1 MTALGGITKI
11 FSEIKEHEE
20 DALFTGKAVEQ
31 MKKAFGNMNVDDA
44 VKAFRGLGI
53 EGDDLVEILLDC
65 GVKSKDIEVSL
76 SKAGKT
82 GVSFTT
88 KVNDGFAGLAGSIG
102 LTSKALLGWIGG
114 ITAAVGIFT
123 LITNVQKKMYENAQ
137 DGANAY
143 KEQSASIDTYKSQ
156 ISSLKESIDS
166 GNLSEQEAYEAR
178 TKLLEIQ
185 GQIVSAYGSEA
196 AGLDLLTMSADQ
208 ATEALNRLNAAQAE
222 EYLLSN
228 KSVINNAKNA
238 LESEDTYRLGNVW
251 TGIGS
256 PDDYKI
262 VKRRI
267 QEIVDEYDHAFL
279 DVKRDVFGNE
289 TTSSIVIE
297 ADAENAKE
305 EIIGITSDLKKLRD
319 EMALEGI
326 DISKVISI
334 EGIENAAETY
344 LSKIGKTIDKY
355 SDIYE
360 TANLAKIAE
369 STNYSKLMSDMTDAQ
384 NQYNETISKSYD
396 SEEARAAAVRDAIE
410 GLITAKQ
417 AFSNMDFAG
426 DAGVESVFSE
436 MVNAFDDIIQKEEF
450 HFDVTATV
458 NGSTPTQ
465 AMSDIVKAL
474 KVFENDD
481 GVVDP
486 YSILNAGMGSEN
498 WDASSGRLMSD
509 LSERERAYLQL
520 QAALAQYGYEVEEA
534 IPMLQQWGLI
544 QKANTSTDQE
554 TVKSYTDMATA
565 VSDLKSELSTLNS
578 AASEQGYSG
587 NISPETYDA
596 LIAKSKDY
604 AACIEY
610 QNGALQLNTEK
621 ANALFEA
628 KSELQIAELE
638 LQKIADATK
647 WKENADEI
655 ERLTKE
661 YDGLDGAIKDQIES
675 LKKENAGIEANL
687 VGYDIQIAAIEEL
700 TSAYGR
706 WKAVSESDNSDSM
719 YKDIQK
725 AYEQIKEAQKTGQT
739 GVGNV
744 VYQAAVELLVPDGED
759 VKKYMGTLKRYIT
772 DGSSG
777 LTNFINDMVSKG
789 LMERSKSDWNKVSMV
804 AGTTV
809 QEILD
814 KMTLTPEMAK
824 SIFNALEMYDFD
836 FDWTDED
843 FNINTDDALAKL
855 KAAQEEMNK
864 TIAKINEMK
873 AAGATVDL
881 TTGLSLDDLE
891 KQYAEQKKQVDK
903 LVGSATGTTDTEG
916 NKIEYNITTD
926 TTEAEEAL
934 EDLADKLDE
943 IADKIKDLAKKI
955 IGTFGAF
962 STLSVLSS
970 VYDRLKDINN
980 YKIADKSFNV
990 YENVISS
997 SSTAGGS
1004 STHTSSSGVTHG
1016 GGGGSFDSNASGTKH
1031 ADAGIALVGDE
1042 YSPDGSPKPELI
1054 ITDGA
1059 AYVAGQSGPEFVNLN
1074 DGDQVIPADQTK
1086 KILSGNPSIRRNTIP
1101 AFATGAGGYAAGSIA
1116 EQMYLDGRISA
1127 TQEWI
1132 KQQEQKKKDDELI
1145 KQLSAKAAEKSAD
1158 DTYLNNNAAQNAN
1171 STQKTYLNTSVTVG
1185 GGGNAG
1191 SLTNSGGSGGS
1202 SSSGSSSSSESS
1214 STSNEKSQFEKDYE
1228 YHQHLLAMEQES
1240 YEDYIEWLNQAYKEA
1255 YANGTIELEDYYKY
1269 SEEVLEGQKQLFQDS
1284 IGDIEHKIRGL
1295 EREPGNERQI
1305 INYYNQIIADID
1317 KEILAARARGL
1328 SDDDDYIQEL
1338 LEQKWDYAD
1347 EVADIEKEILENAKE
1362 AVEDL
1367 VDYRVD
1373 MLKQDIE
1380 NEKDAANDKLD
1391 TLKDFYDKQKEMLH
1405 DVYDEEKY
1413 LEEQSEKRKTVDD
1426 IRAEMDMLKFDDS
1439 AKAQKRIKE
1448 LQEELKDAEK
1458 ELTDFEKDHALENA
1472 TDLLDKMYEQ
1482 QEKQIQ
1488 SEIDAL
1494 DERLN
1499 DPEAL
1504 YNQALRDIQNNT
1516 LALYEE
1522 MLEYNRN
1529 HGDGRDSTVYDM
1541 WTEADKS
1548 LDAYFKAMGQAY
1560 KNILL
1565 VDAYKPTGYASGT
1578 SNATPG
1584 IHELFEGNKDE
1595 YVLETSDGHRY
1606 KMFSGLG
1613 KKVLNASATDFLY
1626 KFANNGE
1633 AFISNMINGML
1644 GSINNVSRPTQQ
1656 IQLSTGDVIVQGNA
1670 TAETV
1675 SAIRR
1680 AQRDNIDFVLRE
1692 FTRLNR

>member
-20 DALFTGKAVEQ
+20 DVLFTGKAVDQ

-65 GVKSKDIEVSL
+65 GVKSKDIETSL

-88 KVNDGFAGLAGSIG
+88 KVKDGFAGLAGSIG

-228 KSVINNAKNA
+228 KSVINNARNA

-267 QEIVDEYDHAFL
+267 QEIIDEYDHAFL

-396 SEEARAAAVRDAIE
+396 SEEARAAAVKDA
-410 GLITAKQ
+410 LISIAAAKQ
-417 AFSNMDFAG
+417 AFANMDFLDG
-426 DAGVESVFSE
+426 DAGVKSLFAE
-436 MVNAFDDIIQKEEF
+436 MDKAFDDIMKTENF
-450 HFDVTATV
+450 RFDVTATV
-458 NGSTPTQ
+458 NGTTPTD
-465 AMSDIVKAL
+465 AMSDIANAL
-474 KVFENDD
+474 KAFENED
-481 GVVDP
+481 GVIDP
-486 YSILNAGMGSEN
+486 YSIRSAGLGSEKWN
-498 WDASSGRLMSD
+498 ASSGKLMSD
-509 LSERERAYLQL
+509 LSAQERAYLQL
-520 QAALAQYGYEVEEA
+520 QAALDQYGFTVEEA
-534 IPMLQQWGLI
+534 IPLLQQWGMI
-544 QKANTSTDQE
+544 QKANVSSGED
-554 TVKSYTDMATA
+554 TVKSYSDMTTA
-565 VSDLKSELSTLNS
+565 VSGLKSELSTLNS
-578 AASEQGYSG
+578 AVSEQGYSG
-587 NISPETYDA
+587 NLSPETYDA

-661 YDGLDGAIKDQIES
+661 YDGLDGAIKDQIEN

-744 VYQAAVELLVPDGED
+744 VYQAAVELMVPDGRD
-759 VKKYMGTLKRYIT
+759 VSKYMDTLKRYIT
-772 DGSSG
+772 EDASG
-777 LTNFINDMVSKG
+777 LSNFITDMLTAN
-789 LMERSKSDWNKVSMV
+789 LMTQAGDKVELV
-804 AGTTV
+804 AGTTIDDIC
-809 QEILD
+809 EALTI
-814 KMTLTPEMAK
+814 TPEMAK
-824 SIFNALEMYDFD
+824 SIFNALEMYEGWDFNWD
-836 FDWTDED
+836 DAD
-843 FNINTDDALAKL
+843 FNIDTSALEEVEARISEIKAQIEAIKTGDDTVEIPIGVNLEQLESDLATAEAKRNEILGTTGSSGQNEITYTVDANTEAANKALESIQEKLEEIAKKISSVASKSIGDL
-855 KAAQEEMNK
+855 GGIAAASILGKVYNQLV
-864 TIAKINEMK
+864 KINEY
-873 AAGATVDL
+873 
-881 TTGLSLDDLE
+881 
-891 KQYAEQKKQVDK
+891 QIQ
-903 LVGSATGTTDTEG
+903 
-916 NKIEYNITTD
+916 
-926 TTEAEEAL
+926 
-934 EDLADKLDE
+934 
-943 IADKIKDLAKKI
+943 
-955 IGTFGAF
+955 
-962 STLSVLSS
+962 
-970 VYDRLKDINN
+970 
-980 YKIADKSFNV
+980 DKSFTVTQYN
-990 YENVISS
+990 
-997 SSTAGGS
+997 A
-1004 STHTSSSGVTHG
+1004 TSG
-1016 GGGGSFDSNASGTKH
+1016 GGGTKMTMQAKAEGTNF
-1031 ADAGIALVGDE
+1031 AQDGVALLGDE
-1042 YSPDGSPKPELI
+1042 RSLSGAPRPELV

-1059 AYVAGQSGPEFVNLN
+1059 AYVAGQNGPEIVNLKR
-1074 DGDQVIPADQTK
+1074 GDQVIPADETK
-1086 KILSGNPSIRRNTIP
+1086 RILSGNPDARKNIIP
-1101 AFATGAGGYAAGSIA
+1101 AFAGGKDNGSLQDMLAIKKAATNAAIA
-1116 EQMYLDGRISA
+1116 ASQA
-1127 TQEWI
+1127 
-1132 KQQEQKKKDDELI
+1132 
-1145 KQLSAKAAEKSAD
+1145 AKAAEQTSKINIDNGTFQDYIAVKKQYGSAS
-1158 DTYLNNNAAQNAN
+1158 
-1171 STQKTYLNTSVTVG
+1171 STSPTISG
-1185 GGGNAG
+1185 GGDPGKLSPGKGTPG
-1191 SLTNSGGSGGS
+1191 SGGGSKGSGGSGGS
-1202 SSSGSSSSSESS
+1202 GSSGGSGGSGSSSSS
-1214 STSNEKSQFEKDYE
+1214 EKSQFEKDYD

-1240 YEDYIEWLNQAYKEA
+1240 QKDYLAWLDKAYQDAYRNNEIEYEDYLRYKE
-1255 YANGTIELEDYYKY
+1255 
-1269 SEEVLEGQKQLFQDS
+1269 EVFQGQKDLFMD
-1284 IGDIEHKIRGL
+1284 GLNDIEHKISIL
-1295 EREPGNERQI
+1295 EREPNNERQI
-1305 INYYNQIIADID
+1305 INLYQKMIADLD
-1317 KEILAARARGL
+1317 SEIVKARARGL
-1328 SDDDDYIQEL
+1328 TNDDEYLQEL
-1338 LEQKWDYAD
+1338 LDKRYEYVD
-1347 EVADIEKEILENAKE
+1347 EIADIEDELAENAKD
-1362 AVEDL
+1362 AIDDL
-1367 VDYRVD
+1367 VDYRIE
-1373 MLKQDIE
+1373 MLKKEIE
-1380 NEKDAANDKLD
+1380 NEKDAINDKLSA
-1391 TLKDFYDKQKEMLH
+1391 LKDFYDEQKQMLQ
-1405 DVYDEEKY
+1405 DARDEEDY
-1413 LEEQSEKRKTVDD
+1413 LEQQQEKRKSVDD
-1426 IRAEMDMLKFDDS
+1426 IKAEIDMLQFDDS
-1439 AKAQKRIKE
+1439 AKTQKRLKE
-1448 LQEELKDAEK
+1448 LEEELKEAEK
-1458 ELTDFEKDHALENA
+1458 ELSDFEKDRAFEDA
-1472 TDLLDKMYEQ
+1472 TKLLDKMYEQ
-1482 QEKQIQ
+1482 QESQMQ

-1494 DERLN
+1494 DQKLN
-1499 DPEAL
+1499 DPNAL
-1504 YNQALRDIQNNT
+1504 YNQALNDIQNNT

-1522 MLEYNRN
+1522 MVEYNNKYGSGNAADIYDRW
-1529 HGDGRDSTVYDM
+1529 DS
-1541 WTEADKS
+1541 ADKA

-1560 KNILL
+1560 KDILL
-1565 VDAYKPTGYASGT
+1565 VNAYKPEGYASGT
-1578 SNATPG
+1578 DNATPG
-1584 IHELFEGNKDE
+1584 IHELFEKNKDE
-1595 YVLETSDGHRY
+1595 YVFQASDGRRY

-1613 KKVLNASATDFLY
+1613 SKVLNASATNFLY

-1633 AFISNMINGML
+1633 AFISNMIDGL
-1644 GSINNVSRPTQQ
+1644 VGAVGSVGKPVQQ
-1656 IQLSTGDVIVQGNA
+1656 IQLSTGDIIVTGNA
-1670 TAETV
+1670 NSDTV

-1680 AQRDNIDFVLRE
+1680 AQRENIDHVLRE
-1692 FTRLNR
+1692 FVRLNR